1 MKKKIIGI
9 LLAVT
14 LTVSQAGIVVY
25 AEDVTWEDEFTQ
37 MDEADES
44 ETPEADVA
52 WDGES
57 EISETE
63 DDEEQVE
70 VTEEDTEAVVEET
83 NTETEESPVSEE
95 SLFSD
100 GVGELFSSGDTIVY
114 DADEMEPFKSRTLKE
129 VADEYAKARYAGA
142 TYSNS
147 DSSTWYQ
154 EPCSTSAP
162 YAAGVLTQDTHTA
175 MTAMTNFYRWLSG
188 LNSLKNSSTHSDSL
202 QVQALVRNF
211 EFSHWVSDSSKPAD
225 MSDEMWNAGA
235 PCRHNILARGYT
247 PQGAI
252 TGWMNEGYSLRS
264 QSWDT
269 TGHRYALI
277 EASLSDVQ
285 YGFSGGIAI
294 GADVASGNT
303 SDLPFSAFPAPGYM
317 PSRLV
322 SPSSSAWSVRIN
334 KNTLKIAD
342 STKVTAVIT
351 NLNTGNSYECTKENG
366 KLRVSGVEIDMVQ
379 PSDYSGSRYTD
390 SYRVQITGL
399 QDAATGS
406 EAQISYTTRFADIT
420 EEMPSYVTSVTADA
434 REYVIYKTM
443 DNIESIK
450 KVAAILPK
458 QVWATAES
466 GKKIRVSVKGEWEI
480 NEADK
485 CFVNSADPSGLPEN
499 ITDKNHLLDEVK
511 VPYKISDDYYDS
523 YNTLYISPQKVK
535 EGENIELGVYRTNIS
550 TDTSQIY
557 KLTAKED
564 GTYSAVKKYD
574 SSESPE
580 FDKEASDASVYS
592 ATHIYKKSGV
602 TLDDAGEYI
611 SVYYS
616 SSSQSRIYV
625 CRATK
630 TLEVE
635 HTHTWDEGKITKEA
649 TCTQKGEKTYT
660 CNACGATKTEEI
672 PLSEH
677 KEVKDAAVE
686 STCTKAGKT
695 EGSHCS
701 VCGKIFKEQKETPL
715 KDHTWDEGKI
725 TKEATCTQKGEKTYT
740 CNACGATKTEE
751 IPLSEHKEVKDA
763 AVESTCTKAG
773 KTEGSHCSVCGKI
786 FKEQK
791 ETPLKD
797 HTWDEGKITK
807 ASTCTKKGTKTF
819 TCTVCGKTRNQEVSV
834 VAHKFTTWK
843 TTTAATALAPA
854 KQTHKCSTCGK
865 TETRNYGNKLK
876 PSIKVN
882 ISSILLKTSQKTT
895 LLRVSGL
902 AKGDSIVSWK
912 SSNTNIAKVYGR
924 SNGTCTIQ
932 AGTRS
937 GKAIITIA
945 LRSGLKKNITVT
957 VQKTTVKTTK
967 ITGVATSLKLKRNQ
981 KATLKPVLQPLTSG
995 EKITYKSSNTKIA
1008 IVNSKG
1014 QITAR
1019 SKGTATIT
1027 VTSGRKSVRCKV
1039 IVN

>member
-44 ETPEADVA
+44 ETPEADVT

-70 VTEEDTEAVVEET
+70 VTEEDTEAGEEET
-83 NTETEESPVSEE
+83 NTETEESPVSEEE

-294 GADVASGNT
+294 GAGVASGNT

-535 EGENIELGVYRTNIS
+535 EGKNIELGVYRTNIS

-635 HTHTWDEGKITKEA
+635 HTHTWDEGKITK
-649 TCTQKGEKTYT
+649 
-660 CNACGATKTEEI
+660 
-672 PLSEH
+672 
-677 KEVKDAAVE
+677 
-686 STCTKAGKT
+686 
-695 EGSHCS
+695 
-701 VCGKIFKEQKETPL
+701 
-715 KDHTWDEGKI
+715 
-725 TKEATCTQKGEKTYT
+725 
-740 CNACGATKTEE
+740 
-751 IPLSEHKEVKDA
+751 
-763 AVESTCTKAG
+763 
-773 KTEGSHCSVCGKI
+773 
-786 FKEQK
+786 
-791 ETPLKD
+791 
-797 HTWDEGKITK
+797 

-843 TTTAATALAPA
+843 TTTAATALASA

-882 ISSILLKTSQKTT
+882 ISSILLKTRQKTT

>member
-70 VTEEDTEAVVEET
+70 VTEEDTEAGVEET
-83 NTETEESPVSEE
+83 NTETEESPVSEEE

-535 EGENIELGVYRTNIS
+535 EGKNIELGVYRTNIS

-635 HTHTWDEGKITKEA
+635 HTHTWDEGKITK
-649 TCTQKGEKTYT
+649 
-660 CNACGATKTEEI
+660 
-672 PLSEH
+672 
-677 KEVKDAAVE
+677 
-686 STCTKAGKT
+686 
-695 EGSHCS
+695 
-701 VCGKIFKEQKETPL
+701 
-715 KDHTWDEGKI
+715 
-725 TKEATCTQKGEKTYT
+725 
-740 CNACGATKTEE
+740 
-751 IPLSEHKEVKDA
+751 
-763 AVESTCTKAG
+763 
-773 KTEGSHCSVCGKI
+773 
-786 FKEQK
+786 
-791 ETPLKD
+791 
-797 HTWDEGKITK
+797 

-843 TTTAATALAPA
+843 TTTAATALASA

-937 GKAIITIA
+937 GKAVITIA

>member
-1 MKKKIIGI
+1 
-9 LLAVT
+9 
-14 LTVSQAGIVVY
+14 
-25 AEDVTWEDEFTQ
+25 
-37 MDEADES
+37 
-44 ETPEADVA
+44 
-52 WDGES
+52 
-57 EISETE
+57 
-63 DDEEQVE
+63 
-70 VTEEDTEAVVEET
+70 
-83 NTETEESPVSEE
+83 
-95 SLFSD
+95 
-100 GVGELFSSGDTIVY
+100 
-114 DADEMEPFKSRTLKE
+114 MEPFKSRTLKE

-294 GADVASGNT
+294 GAGVASGNT

-535 EGENIELGVYRTNIS
+535 EGKNIELGVYRTNIS

-635 HTHTWDEGKITKEA
+635 HTHTWDEGKITK
-649 TCTQKGEKTYT
+649 
-660 CNACGATKTEEI
+660 
-672 PLSEH
+672 
-677 KEVKDAAVE
+677 
-686 STCTKAGKT
+686 
-695 EGSHCS
+695 
-701 VCGKIFKEQKETPL
+701 
-715 KDHTWDEGKI
+715 
-725 TKEATCTQKGEKTYT
+725 
-740 CNACGATKTEE
+740 
-751 IPLSEHKEVKDA
+751 
-763 AVESTCTKAG
+763 
-773 KTEGSHCSVCGKI
+773 
-786 FKEQK
+786 
-791 ETPLKD
+791 
-797 HTWDEGKITK
+797 

-882 ISSILLKTSQKTT
+882 ISSILLKTRQKTT

>member
-70 VTEEDTEAVVEET
+70 VTEEDTEAGVEET
-83 NTETEESPVSEE
+83 NTETEESPVSEEE

-294 GADVASGNT
+294 GAGVASGNT

-535 EGENIELGVYRTNIS
+535 EGKNIELGVYRTNIS

-635 HTHTWDEGKITKEA
+635 HTHTWDEGKITK
-649 TCTQKGEKTYT
+649 
-660 CNACGATKTEEI
+660 
-672 PLSEH
+672 
-677 KEVKDAAVE
+677 
-686 STCTKAGKT
+686 
-695 EGSHCS
+695 
-701 VCGKIFKEQKETPL
+701 
-715 KDHTWDEGKI
+715 
-725 TKEATCTQKGEKTYT
+725 
-740 CNACGATKTEE
+740 
-751 IPLSEHKEVKDA
+751 
-763 AVESTCTKAG
+763 
-773 KTEGSHCSVCGKI
+773 
-786 FKEQK
+786 
-791 ETPLKD
+791 
-797 HTWDEGKITK
+797 

-843 TTTAATALAPA
+843 TTTAATALASA

-882 ISSILLKTSQKTT
+882 ISSILLKTRQKTT

>member
-70 VTEEDTEAVVEET
+70 VTEEDTEAGVEET
-83 NTETEESPVSEE
+83 NTETEESPVSEEE

-294 GADVASGNT
+294 GAGVASGNT

-535 EGENIELGVYRTNIS
+535 EGKNIELGVYRTNIS

-635 HTHTWDEGKITKEA
+635 HTHTWDEGKIT
-649 TCTQKGEKTYT
+649 T
-660 CNACGATKTEEI
+660 
-672 PLSEH
+672 
-677 KEVKDAAVE
+677 
-686 STCTKAGKT
+686 
-695 EGSHCS
+695 
-701 VCGKIFKEQKETPL
+701 
-715 KDHTWDEGKI
+715 
-725 TKEATCTQKGEKTYT
+725 
-740 CNACGATKTEE
+740 
-751 IPLSEHKEVKDA
+751 
-763 AVESTCTKAG
+763 
-773 KTEGSHCSVCGKI
+773 
-786 FKEQK
+786 
-791 ETPLKD
+791 
-797 HTWDEGKITK
+797 

-819 TCTVCGKTRNQEVSV
+819 TCTVCGKTKNQEVSV

-882 ISSILLKTSQKTT
+882 ISSILLKTRQKTT

>member
-9 LLAVT
+9 LLAAT
-14 LTVSQAGIVVY
+14 MTVSQAEIAVY
-25 AEDVTWEDEFTQ
+25 AEDITWEDEFAQ
-37 MDEADES
+37 VDEADEPADS
-44 ETPEADVA
+44 EADVI

-57 EISETE
+57 ETE
-63 DDEEQVE
+63 NNEEQVE
-70 VTEEDTEAVVEET
+70 VTEEDTEAGEEET
-83 NTETEESPVSEE
+83 NTETEESPVSEEE

-294 GADVASGNT
+294 GAGVASGNT

-649 TCTQKGEKTYT
+649 TCTRKGEKTYT
-660 CNACGATKTEEI
+660 CSACGATKTEEI

-701 VCGKIFKEQKETPL
+701 VCGKILKEQKETPL

-725 TKEATCTQKGEKTYT
+725 TT
-740 CNACGATKTEE
+740 
-751 IPLSEHKEVKDA
+751 
-763 AVESTCTKAG
+763 
-773 KTEGSHCSVCGKI
+773 
-786 FKEQK
+786 
-791 ETPLKD
+791 
-797 HTWDEGKITK
+797 

-843 TTTAATALAPA
+843 TTTAATALASA
-854 KQTHKCSTCGK
+854 KQTHKCSICGK

-882 ISSILLKTSQKTT
+882 ISSILLKTRQKTT

>member
-44 ETPEADVA
+44 ETPEADVT

-70 VTEEDTEAVVEET
+70 VTEEDTEAGVEET
-83 NTETEESPVSEE
+83 NTETEESPVSEEE

-294 GADVASGNT
+294 GAGVASGNT

-635 HTHTWDEGKITKEA
+635 HTHTWDEGKITK
-649 TCTQKGEKTYT
+649 
-660 CNACGATKTEEI
+660 
-672 PLSEH
+672 
-677 KEVKDAAVE
+677 
-686 STCTKAGKT
+686 
-695 EGSHCS
+695 
-701 VCGKIFKEQKETPL
+701 
-715 KDHTWDEGKI
+715 
-725 TKEATCTQKGEKTYT
+725 
-740 CNACGATKTEE
+740 
-751 IPLSEHKEVKDA
+751 
-763 AVESTCTKAG
+763 
-773 KTEGSHCSVCGKI
+773 
-786 FKEQK
+786 
-791 ETPLKD
+791 
-797 HTWDEGKITK
+797 

>member
-70 VTEEDTEAVVEET
+70 VTEEDTEAGVEET
-83 NTETEESPVSEE
+83 NTETNKSPVSEEE

-294 GADVASGNT
+294 GAGVASGNT

-535 EGENIELGVYRTNIS
+535 EGKNIELGVYRTNIS

-635 HTHTWDEGKITKEA
+635 HTHTWDEGKITK
-649 TCTQKGEKTYT
+649 
-660 CNACGATKTEEI
+660 
-672 PLSEH
+672 
-677 KEVKDAAVE
+677 
-686 STCTKAGKT
+686 
-695 EGSHCS
+695 
-701 VCGKIFKEQKETPL
+701 
-715 KDHTWDEGKI
+715 
-725 TKEATCTQKGEKTYT
+725 
-740 CNACGATKTEE
+740 
-751 IPLSEHKEVKDA
+751 
-763 AVESTCTKAG
+763 
-773 KTEGSHCSVCGKI
+773 
-786 FKEQK
+786 
-791 ETPLKD
+791 
-797 HTWDEGKITK
+797 

-882 ISSILLKTSQKTT
+882 ISSILLKTRQKTT

>member
-83 NTETEESPVSEE
+83 NTETEESPVSEEE

-635 HTHTWDEGKITKEA
+635 HTHTWDEGKITK
-649 TCTQKGEKTYT
+649 
-660 CNACGATKTEEI
+660 
-672 PLSEH
+672 
-677 KEVKDAAVE
+677 
-686 STCTKAGKT
+686 
-695 EGSHCS
+695 
-701 VCGKIFKEQKETPL
+701 
-715 KDHTWDEGKI
+715 
-725 TKEATCTQKGEKTYT
+725 
-740 CNACGATKTEE
+740 
-751 IPLSEHKEVKDA
+751 
-763 AVESTCTKAG
+763 
-773 KTEGSHCSVCGKI
+773 
-786 FKEQK
+786 
-791 ETPLKD
+791 
-797 HTWDEGKITK
+797 

-843 TTTAATALAPA
+843 TTTAATALVPA

>member
-70 VTEEDTEAVVEET
+70 VTEEDTEAGVEET
-83 NTETEESPVSEE
+83 NTETEESPVSEEE

-294 GADVASGNT
+294 GAGVASGNT

-635 HTHTWDEGKITKEA
+635 HTHTWDEGKITK
-649 TCTQKGEKTYT
+649 
-660 CNACGATKTEEI
+660 
-672 PLSEH
+672 
-677 KEVKDAAVE
+677 
-686 STCTKAGKT
+686 
-695 EGSHCS
+695 
-701 VCGKIFKEQKETPL
+701 
-715 KDHTWDEGKI
+715 
-725 TKEATCTQKGEKTYT
+725 
-740 CNACGATKTEE
+740 
-751 IPLSEHKEVKDA
+751 
-763 AVESTCTKAG
+763 
-773 KTEGSHCSVCGKI
+773 
-786 FKEQK
+786 
-791 ETPLKD
+791 
-797 HTWDEGKITK
+797 

-819 TCTVCGKTRNQEVSV
+819 TCTVCGKIRNQEVSV

>member
-44 ETPEADVA
+44 ETPKADVA

-83 NTETEESPVSEE
+83 NTETEESPVSEEE

-635 HTHTWDEGKITKEA
+635 HTHTWDEGKITK
-649 TCTQKGEKTYT
+649 
-660 CNACGATKTEEI
+660 
-672 PLSEH
+672 
-677 KEVKDAAVE
+677 
-686 STCTKAGKT
+686 
-695 EGSHCS
+695 
-701 VCGKIFKEQKETPL
+701 
-715 KDHTWDEGKI
+715 
-725 TKEATCTQKGEKTYT
+725 
-740 CNACGATKTEE
+740 
-751 IPLSEHKEVKDA
+751 
-763 AVESTCTKAG
+763 
-773 KTEGSHCSVCGKI
+773 
-786 FKEQK
+786 
-791 ETPLKD
+791 
-797 HTWDEGKITK
+797 

-834 VAHKFTTWK
+834 VAHKFTAWK
-843 TTTAATALAPA
+843 TTTAATALASA

-882 ISSILLKTSQKTT
+882 ISSILLKTRQKTT

>member
-44 ETPEADVA
+44 ETPEADVT

-70 VTEEDTEAVVEET
+70 VTEEDTEAGEEET
-83 NTETEESPVSEE
+83 NTETEESPVSEEE

-129 VADEYAKARYAGA
+129 VADEYAKTRYAGA

-649 TCTQKGEKTYT
+649 TCT
-660 CNACGATKTEEI
+660 
-672 PLSEH
+672 
-677 KEVKDAAVE
+677 
-686 STCTKAGKT
+686 
-695 EGSHCS
+695 
-701 VCGKIFKEQKETPL
+701 
-715 KDHTWDEGKI
+715 
-725 TKEATCTQKGEKTYT
+725 
-740 CNACGATKTEE
+740 
-751 IPLSEHKEVKDA
+751 
-763 AVESTCTKAG
+763 
-773 KTEGSHCSVCGKI
+773 
-786 FKEQK
+786 
-791 ETPLKD
+791 
-797 HTWDEGKITK
+797 
-807 ASTCTKKGTKTF
+807 KKGTKTF

-843 TTTAATALAPA
+843 TTTAATALASA

>member
-9 LLAVT
+9 LLAAT
-14 LTVSQAGIVVY
+14 MTVSQAEIAVY
-25 AEDVTWEDEFTQ
+25 AEDITWEDEFAQ
-37 MDEADES
+37 VDEADEPADS
-44 ETPEADVA
+44 EADVI

-57 EISETE
+57 ETE
-63 DDEEQVE
+63 NNEEQVE
-70 VTEEDTEAVVEET
+70 VTEEDTEAGEEET
-83 NTETEESPVSEE
+83 NTETEESPVSEEE

-406 EAQISYTTRFADIT
+406 EAQISYTTRFVDIT

-649 TCTQKGEKTYT
+649 TCTRKGEKTYT
-660 CNACGATKTEEI
+660 CSACGATKTEEI

-701 VCGKIFKEQKETPL
+701 VCGKILKEQKETPL
-715 KDHTWDEGKI
+715 KDHTWDK
-725 TKEATCTQKGEKTYT
+725 
-740 CNACGATKTEE
+740 
-751 IPLSEHKEVKDA
+751 
-763 AVESTCTKAG
+763 
-773 KTEGSHCSVCGKI
+773 
-786 FKEQK
+786 
-791 ETPLKD
+791 
-797 HTWDEGKITK
+797 GKITK

-843 TTTAATALAPA
+843 TTTAATALASA

>member
-83 NTETEESPVSEE
+83 NTETEESPVSEEE

-294 GADVASGNT
+294 GAGVASGNT

-602 TLDDAGEYI
+602 TLDDAREYI

-635 HTHTWDEGKITKEA
+635 HT
-649 TCTQKGEKTYT
+649 
-660 CNACGATKTEEI
+660 
-672 PLSEH
+672 
-677 KEVKDAAVE
+677 
-686 STCTKAGKT
+686 
-695 EGSHCS
+695 
-701 VCGKIFKEQKETPL
+701 
-715 KDHTWDEGKI
+715 
-725 TKEATCTQKGEKTYT
+725 
-740 CNACGATKTEE
+740 
-751 IPLSEHKEVKDA
+751 
-763 AVESTCTKAG
+763 
-773 KTEGSHCSVCGKI
+773 
-786 FKEQK
+786 
-791 ETPLKD
+791 

-834 VAHKFTTWK
+834 VAHKFTAWK
-843 TTTAATALAPA
+843 TTTAATALASA

-882 ISSILLKTSQKTT
+882 ISSILLKTRQKTT

>member
-44 ETPEADVA
+44 ETPEADVT

-70 VTEEDTEAVVEET
+70 VTEEDTEAGEEET
-83 NTETEESPVSEE
+83 NTETEESPVSEEE

-129 VADEYAKARYAGA
+129 VADEYAKTRYAGA

-162 YAAGVLTQDTHTA
+162 YAAGVLTQDTHTT

-366 KLRVSGVEIDMVQ
+366 KLRVSGVEIDMAQ

-635 HTHTWDEGKITKEA
+635 HTHTWDEGKITK
-649 TCTQKGEKTYT
+649 
-660 CNACGATKTEEI
+660 
-672 PLSEH
+672 
-677 KEVKDAAVE
+677 
-686 STCTKAGKT
+686 
-695 EGSHCS
+695 
-701 VCGKIFKEQKETPL
+701 
-715 KDHTWDEGKI
+715 
-725 TKEATCTQKGEKTYT
+725 
-740 CNACGATKTEE
+740 
-751 IPLSEHKEVKDA
+751 
-763 AVESTCTKAG
+763 
-773 KTEGSHCSVCGKI
+773 
-786 FKEQK
+786 
-791 ETPLKD
+791 
-797 HTWDEGKITK
+797 

-843 TTTAATALAPA
+843 TTTAATALASA

>member
-44 ETPEADVA
+44 ETPEADVT

-63 DDEEQVE
+63 DDKEQVE
-70 VTEEDTEAVVEET
+70 VTEEDTEAGEEET
-83 NTETEESPVSEE
+83 NTETEESPVSEEE

-129 VADEYAKARYAGA
+129 VADEYAKTRYAGA

-162 YAAGVLTQDTHTA
+162 YAAGVLTQDTHTT

-635 HTHTWDEGKITKEA
+635 HTHTWDEGKITK
-649 TCTQKGEKTYT
+649 
-660 CNACGATKTEEI
+660 
-672 PLSEH
+672 
-677 KEVKDAAVE
+677 
-686 STCTKAGKT
+686 
-695 EGSHCS
+695 
-701 VCGKIFKEQKETPL
+701 
-715 KDHTWDEGKI
+715 
-725 TKEATCTQKGEKTYT
+725 
-740 CNACGATKTEE
+740 
-751 IPLSEHKEVKDA
+751 
-763 AVESTCTKAG
+763 
-773 KTEGSHCSVCGKI
+773 
-786 FKEQK
+786 
-791 ETPLKD
+791 
-797 HTWDEGKITK
+797 

-843 TTTAATALAPA
+843 TTTAATALASA
-854 KQTHKCSTCGK
+854 KQTHKCSICGK

-882 ISSILLKTSQKTT
+882 ISSILLKTRQKTT

>member
-70 VTEEDTEAVVEET
+70 VTEEDTEAGVEET
-83 NTETEESPVSEE
+83 NTETEESPVSEEE

-635 HTHTWDEGKITKEA
+635 HTHTWDEGKITK
-649 TCTQKGEKTYT
+649 
-660 CNACGATKTEEI
+660 
-672 PLSEH
+672 
-677 KEVKDAAVE
+677 
-686 STCTKAGKT
+686 
-695 EGSHCS
+695 
-701 VCGKIFKEQKETPL
+701 
-715 KDHTWDEGKI
+715 
-725 TKEATCTQKGEKTYT
+725 
-740 CNACGATKTEE
+740 
-751 IPLSEHKEVKDA
+751 
-763 AVESTCTKAG
+763 
-773 KTEGSHCSVCGKI
+773 
-786 FKEQK
+786 
-791 ETPLKD
+791 
-797 HTWDEGKITK
+797 

-865 TETRNYGNKLK
+865 TETRNHGNKLK

>member
-70 VTEEDTEAVVEET
+70 VTEEDTEAGVEEI
-83 NTETEESPVSEE
+83 NTETEESPVSEEE

-294 GADVASGNT
+294 GAGVASGNT

-635 HTHTWDEGKITKEA
+635 HTHTWDEGKITK
-649 TCTQKGEKTYT
+649 
-660 CNACGATKTEEI
+660 
-672 PLSEH
+672 
-677 KEVKDAAVE
+677 
-686 STCTKAGKT
+686 
-695 EGSHCS
+695 
-701 VCGKIFKEQKETPL
+701 
-715 KDHTWDEGKI
+715 
-725 TKEATCTQKGEKTYT
+725 
-740 CNACGATKTEE
+740 
-751 IPLSEHKEVKDA
+751 
-763 AVESTCTKAG
+763 
-773 KTEGSHCSVCGKI
+773 
-786 FKEQK
+786 
-791 ETPLKD
+791 
-797 HTWDEGKITK
+797 

-843 TTTAATALAPA
+843 TTTAATALASA

-882 ISSILLKTSQKTT
+882 ISSILLKTRQKTT

>member
-9 LLAVT
+9 LLAAT
-14 LTVSQAGIVVY
+14 MTVSQAEIAVY
-25 AEDVTWEDEFTQ
+25 AEDITWEDEFAQ
-37 MDEADES
+37 VDEADEPADS
-44 ETPEADVA
+44 EADVI

-57 EISETE
+57 ETE
-63 DDEEQVE
+63 NNEEQVE
-70 VTEEDTEAVVEET
+70 VTEEDTEAGEEET
-83 NTETEESPVSEE
+83 NTETEESPVSEEE

-511 VPYKISDDYYDS
+511 VPYKISDDYYDF

-649 TCTQKGEKTYT
+649 TCTRKGEKTYT
-660 CNACGATKTEEI
+660 CSVCGATKTEEI

-701 VCGKIFKEQKETPL
+701 VCGKIL
-715 KDHTWDEGKI
+715 
-725 TKEATCTQKGEKTYT
+725 
-740 CNACGATKTEE
+740 
-751 IPLSEHKEVKDA
+751 
-763 AVESTCTKAG
+763 
-773 KTEGSHCSVCGKI
+773 
-786 FKEQK
+786 KEQK

-843 TTTAATALAPA
+843 TTTAATALASA

-876 PSIKVN
+876 PSIKIN

>member
-83 NTETEESPVSEE
+83 NTETEESPVSEEE

-635 HTHTWDEGKITKEA
+635 HTHTWDEGKIT
-649 TCTQKGEKTYT
+649 T
-660 CNACGATKTEEI
+660 
-672 PLSEH
+672 
-677 KEVKDAAVE
+677 
-686 STCTKAGKT
+686 
-695 EGSHCS
+695 
-701 VCGKIFKEQKETPL
+701 
-715 KDHTWDEGKI
+715 
-725 TKEATCTQKGEKTYT
+725 
-740 CNACGATKTEE
+740 
-751 IPLSEHKEVKDA
+751 
-763 AVESTCTKAG
+763 
-773 KTEGSHCSVCGKI
+773 
-786 FKEQK
+786 
-791 ETPLKD
+791 
-797 HTWDEGKITK
+797 

>member
-1 MKKKIIGI
+1 M
-9 LLAVT
+9 
-14 LTVSQAGIVVY
+14 
-25 AEDVTWEDEFTQ
+25 
-37 MDEADES
+37 
-44 ETPEADVA
+44 
-52 WDGES
+52 
-57 EISETE
+57 
-63 DDEEQVE
+63 
-70 VTEEDTEAVVEET
+70 TEEDTEAGVEET
-83 NTETEESPVSEE
+83 NTETEESPVSEEE

-294 GADVASGNT
+294 GAGVASGNT

-635 HTHTWDEGKITKEA
+635 HTHTWDEGKITK
-649 TCTQKGEKTYT
+649 
-660 CNACGATKTEEI
+660 
-672 PLSEH
+672 
-677 KEVKDAAVE
+677 
-686 STCTKAGKT
+686 
-695 EGSHCS
+695 
-701 VCGKIFKEQKETPL
+701 
-715 KDHTWDEGKI
+715 
-725 TKEATCTQKGEKTYT
+725 
-740 CNACGATKTEE
+740 
-751 IPLSEHKEVKDA
+751 
-763 AVESTCTKAG
+763 
-773 KTEGSHCSVCGKI
+773 
-786 FKEQK
+786 
-791 ETPLKD
+791 
-797 HTWDEGKITK
+797 

-834 VAHKFTTWK
+834 VAHKFTAWK
-843 TTTAATALAPA
+843 TTTAATALASA

>member
-83 NTETEESPVSEE
+83 NTETEESPVSEEE

-322 SPSSSAWSVRIN
+322 SPSSSAWSARIN

-635 HTHTWDEGKITKEA
+635 HTHTWDEGKITK
-649 TCTQKGEKTYT
+649 
-660 CNACGATKTEEI
+660 
-672 PLSEH
+672 
-677 KEVKDAAVE
+677 
-686 STCTKAGKT
+686 
-695 EGSHCS
+695 
-701 VCGKIFKEQKETPL
+701 
-715 KDHTWDEGKI
+715 
-725 TKEATCTQKGEKTYT
+725 
-740 CNACGATKTEE
+740 
-751 IPLSEHKEVKDA
+751 
-763 AVESTCTKAG
+763 
-773 KTEGSHCSVCGKI
+773 
-786 FKEQK
+786 
-791 ETPLKD
+791 
-797 HTWDEGKITK
+797 

-843 TTTAATALAPA
+843 TTTAATALASA

>member
-44 ETPEADVA
+44 ETPEADVT

-70 VTEEDTEAVVEET
+70 VTEEDTEAGEEET
-83 NTETEESPVSEE
+83 NTETEESPVSEEE

-366 KLRVSGVEIDMVQ
+366 KLRVLGVEIDMVQ

-635 HTHTWDEGKITKEA
+635 HTHTWDEGKIT
-649 TCTQKGEKTYT
+649 T
-660 CNACGATKTEEI
+660 
-672 PLSEH
+672 
-677 KEVKDAAVE
+677 
-686 STCTKAGKT
+686 
-695 EGSHCS
+695 
-701 VCGKIFKEQKETPL
+701 
-715 KDHTWDEGKI
+715 
-725 TKEATCTQKGEKTYT
+725 
-740 CNACGATKTEE
+740 
-751 IPLSEHKEVKDA
+751 
-763 AVESTCTKAG
+763 
-773 KTEGSHCSVCGKI
+773 
-786 FKEQK
+786 
-791 ETPLKD
+791 
-797 HTWDEGKITK
+797 

-819 TCTVCGKTRNQEVSV
+819 TCTVCGKTKNQEVSV

-882 ISSILLKTSQKTT
+882 ISSILLKTRQKTT

-912 SSNTNIAKVYGR
+912 SSNTNIAKVYRR

>member
-44 ETPEADVA
+44 ETPEADVT

-70 VTEEDTEAVVEET
+70 VTEEDTEAGVEET
-83 NTETEESPVSEE
+83 NTETEESPVSEEE

-303 SDLPFSAFPAPGYM
+303 SDLTFSAFPAPGYM

-342 STKVTAVIT
+342 SSKVTAVIT

-635 HTHTWDEGKITKEA
+635 HTHTWDEGKITK
-649 TCTQKGEKTYT
+649 
-660 CNACGATKTEEI
+660 
-672 PLSEH
+672 
-677 KEVKDAAVE
+677 
-686 STCTKAGKT
+686 
-695 EGSHCS
+695 
-701 VCGKIFKEQKETPL
+701 
-715 KDHTWDEGKI
+715 
-725 TKEATCTQKGEKTYT
+725 
-740 CNACGATKTEE
+740 
-751 IPLSEHKEVKDA
+751 
-763 AVESTCTKAG
+763 
-773 KTEGSHCSVCGKI
+773 
-786 FKEQK
+786 
-791 ETPLKD
+791 
-797 HTWDEGKITK
+797 

-843 TTTAATALAPA
+843 TTTAATALASA

>member
-9 LLAVT
+9 LLAAT
-14 LTVSQAGIVVY
+14 MTVSQAEIAVY
-25 AEDVTWEDEFTQ
+25 AEDITWEDEFAQ
-37 MDEADES
+37 VDEADEPADS
-44 ETPEADVA
+44 EADVI

-57 EISETE
+57 ETE
-63 DDEEQVE
+63 NNEEQVE
-70 VTEEDTEAVVEET
+70 VTEEDTEAGVEET
-83 NTETEESPVSEE
+83 NTETEESPVSEEE

-649 TCTQKGEKTYT
+649 TCTRKGEKTYT
-660 CNACGATKTEEI
+660 CSACGATKTEEI

-701 VCGKIFKEQKETPL
+701 VCGKILKEQKETPL

-740 CNACGATKTEE
+740 CSACGATKTEE

-786 FKEQK
+786 LKEQK

-882 ISSILLKTSQKTT
+882 ISSILLKTRQKTT

>member
-83 NTETEESPVSEE
+83 NTETEESPVSEEE

-635 HTHTWDEGKITKEA
+635 HTHTWDEGKITK
-649 TCTQKGEKTYT
+649 
-660 CNACGATKTEEI
+660 
-672 PLSEH
+672 
-677 KEVKDAAVE
+677 
-686 STCTKAGKT
+686 
-695 EGSHCS
+695 
-701 VCGKIFKEQKETPL
+701 
-715 KDHTWDEGKI
+715 
-725 TKEATCTQKGEKTYT
+725 
-740 CNACGATKTEE
+740 
-751 IPLSEHKEVKDA
+751 
-763 AVESTCTKAG
+763 
-773 KTEGSHCSVCGKI
+773 
-786 FKEQK
+786 
-791 ETPLKD
+791 
-797 HTWDEGKITK
+797 

-882 ISSILLKTSQKTT
+882 ISSILLKTRQKTT

-912 SSNTNIAKVYGR
+912 SSNTNIAKVYRR

>member
-70 VTEEDTEAVVEET
+70 VTEEDTEAGVEET
-83 NTETEESPVSEE
+83 NTETEESPVSEEE

-162 YAAGVLTQDTHTA
+162 YAAGVVTQDTHTA

-635 HTHTWDEGKITKEA
+635 HTHTWDEGKITK
-649 TCTQKGEKTYT
+649 
-660 CNACGATKTEEI
+660 
-672 PLSEH
+672 
-677 KEVKDAAVE
+677 
-686 STCTKAGKT
+686 
-695 EGSHCS
+695 
-701 VCGKIFKEQKETPL
+701 
-715 KDHTWDEGKI
+715 
-725 TKEATCTQKGEKTYT
+725 
-740 CNACGATKTEE
+740 
-751 IPLSEHKEVKDA
+751 
-763 AVESTCTKAG
+763 
-773 KTEGSHCSVCGKI
+773 
-786 FKEQK
+786 
-791 ETPLKD
+791 
-797 HTWDEGKITK
+797 

-865 TETRNYGNKLK
+865 TETRNHGNKLK

>member
-70 VTEEDTEAVVEET
+70 VTEEDTEAGVEET
-83 NTETEESPVSEE
+83 NTETEESPVSEEE

-294 GADVASGNT
+294 GAGVASGNT

-342 STKVTAVIT
+342 FTKVTAVIT

-635 HTHTWDEGKITKEA
+635 HTHTWDEGKITK
-649 TCTQKGEKTYT
+649 
-660 CNACGATKTEEI
+660 
-672 PLSEH
+672 
-677 KEVKDAAVE
+677 
-686 STCTKAGKT
+686 
-695 EGSHCS
+695 
-701 VCGKIFKEQKETPL
+701 
-715 KDHTWDEGKI
+715 
-725 TKEATCTQKGEKTYT
+725 
-740 CNACGATKTEE
+740 
-751 IPLSEHKEVKDA
+751 
-763 AVESTCTKAG
+763 
-773 KTEGSHCSVCGKI
+773 
-786 FKEQK
+786 
-791 ETPLKD
+791 
-797 HTWDEGKITK
+797 

-819 TCTVCGKTRNQEVSV
+819 TCTVCGKIRNQEVSV

>member
-95 SLFSD
+95 ESLFSD

-114 DADEMEPFKSRTLKE
+114 DADEMESFKSRTLKE

-342 STKVTAVIT
+342 STKVTAVLT

-420 EEMPSYVTSVTADA
+420 EKMPSYVTSVTVDA

-635 HTHTWDEGKITKEA
+635 HTHTWDEGKIT
-649 TCTQKGEKTYT
+649 T
-660 CNACGATKTEEI
+660 
-672 PLSEH
+672 
-677 KEVKDAAVE
+677 
-686 STCTKAGKT
+686 
-695 EGSHCS
+695 
-701 VCGKIFKEQKETPL
+701 
-715 KDHTWDEGKI
+715 
-725 TKEATCTQKGEKTYT
+725 
-740 CNACGATKTEE
+740 
-751 IPLSEHKEVKDA
+751 
-763 AVESTCTKAG
+763 
-773 KTEGSHCSVCGKI
+773 
-786 FKEQK
+786 
-791 ETPLKD
+791 
-797 HTWDEGKITK
+797 

-882 ISSILLKTSQKTT
+882 ISSILLKTRQKTT

>member
-1 MKKKIIGI
+1 M
-9 LLAVT
+9 
-14 LTVSQAGIVVY
+14 
-25 AEDVTWEDEFTQ
+25 
-37 MDEADES
+37 
-44 ETPEADVA
+44 
-52 WDGES
+52 
-57 EISETE
+57 
-63 DDEEQVE
+63 
-70 VTEEDTEAVVEET
+70 TEEDTEAGVEET
-83 NTETEESPVSEE
+83 NTETEESPVSEEE

-294 GADVASGNT
+294 GAGVASGNT

-635 HTHTWDEGKITKEA
+635 HTHTWDEGKITK
-649 TCTQKGEKTYT
+649 
-660 CNACGATKTEEI
+660 
-672 PLSEH
+672 
-677 KEVKDAAVE
+677 
-686 STCTKAGKT
+686 
-695 EGSHCS
+695 
-701 VCGKIFKEQKETPL
+701 
-715 KDHTWDEGKI
+715 
-725 TKEATCTQKGEKTYT
+725 
-740 CNACGATKTEE
+740 
-751 IPLSEHKEVKDA
+751 
-763 AVESTCTKAG
+763 
-773 KTEGSHCSVCGKI
+773 
-786 FKEQK
+786 
-791 ETPLKD
+791 
-797 HTWDEGKITK
+797 

-843 TTTAATALAPA
+843 TTTAATALASA

-882 ISSILLKTSQKTT
+882 ISSILLKTRQKTT

>member
-44 ETPEADVA
+44 ETPEADVT

-70 VTEEDTEAVVEET
+70 VTEEDTEAGEEET
-83 NTETEESPVSEE
+83 NTETEESPVSEEE

-420 EEMPSYVTSVTADA
+420 EKMPSYVTSVTADA

-635 HTHTWDEGKITKEA
+635 HTHTWDEGKIT
-649 TCTQKGEKTYT
+649 T
-660 CNACGATKTEEI
+660 
-672 PLSEH
+672 
-677 KEVKDAAVE
+677 
-686 STCTKAGKT
+686 
-695 EGSHCS
+695 
-701 VCGKIFKEQKETPL
+701 
-715 KDHTWDEGKI
+715 
-725 TKEATCTQKGEKTYT
+725 
-740 CNACGATKTEE
+740 
-751 IPLSEHKEVKDA
+751 
-763 AVESTCTKAG
+763 
-773 KTEGSHCSVCGKI
+773 
-786 FKEQK
+786 
-791 ETPLKD
+791 
-797 HTWDEGKITK
+797 

-843 TTTAATALAPA
+843 TTTAATALASA

-932 AGTRS
+932 AGIRS

>member
-1 MKKKIIGI
+1 
-9 LLAVT
+9 
-14 LTVSQAGIVVY
+14 
-25 AEDVTWEDEFTQ
+25 F
-37 MDEADES
+37 
-44 ETPEADVA
+44 
-52 WDGES
+52 
-57 EISETE
+57 
-63 DDEEQVE
+63 
-70 VTEEDTEAVVEET
+70 
-83 NTETEESPVSEE
+83 
-95 SLFSD
+95 
-100 GVGELFSSGDTIVY
+100 
-114 DADEMEPFKSRTLKE
+114 
-129 VADEYAKARYAGA
+129 
-142 TYSNS
+142 
-147 DSSTWYQ
+147 
-154 EPCSTSAP
+154 C
-162 YAAGVLTQDTHTA
+162 
-175 MTAMTNFYRWLSG
+175 
-188 LNSLKNSSTHSDSL
+188 
-202 QVQALVRNF
+202 
-211 EFSHWVSDSSKPAD
+211 
-225 MSDEMWNAGA
+225 
-235 PCRHNILARGYT
+235 
-247 PQGAI
+247 
-252 TGWMNEGYSLRS
+252 
-264 QSWDT
+264 
-269 TGHRYALI
+269 
-277 EASLSDVQ
+277 
-285 YGFSGGIAI
+285 GGIAI
-294 GADVASGNT
+294 GADVASGN
-303 SDLPFSAFPAPGYM
+303 SSVLPFSAFPAPGYM

-635 HTHTWDEGKITKEA
+635 HTHTWDEGKITK
-649 TCTQKGEKTYT
+649 
-660 CNACGATKTEEI
+660 
-672 PLSEH
+672 
-677 KEVKDAAVE
+677 
-686 STCTKAGKT
+686 
-695 EGSHCS
+695 
-701 VCGKIFKEQKETPL
+701 
-715 KDHTWDEGKI
+715 
-725 TKEATCTQKGEKTYT
+725 
-740 CNACGATKTEE
+740 
-751 IPLSEHKEVKDA
+751 
-763 AVESTCTKAG
+763 
-773 KTEGSHCSVCGKI
+773 
-786 FKEQK
+786 
-791 ETPLKD
+791 
-797 HTWDEGKITK
+797 

-843 TTTAATALAPA
+843 TTTAATALASA

-882 ISSILLKTSQKTT
+882 ISSILLKTRQKTT

-1039 IVN
+1039 I

>member
-44 ETPEADVA
+44 ETPEADVT

-70 VTEEDTEAVVEET
+70 VTEEDTEAGEEET
-83 NTETEESPVSEE
+83 NTETEESPVSEEE

-294 GADVASGNT
+294 GAGVASGNT

-635 HTHTWDEGKITKEA
+635 HTHTWDEGKITK
-649 TCTQKGEKTYT
+649 
-660 CNACGATKTEEI
+660 
-672 PLSEH
+672 
-677 KEVKDAAVE
+677 
-686 STCTKAGKT
+686 
-695 EGSHCS
+695 
-701 VCGKIFKEQKETPL
+701 
-715 KDHTWDEGKI
+715 
-725 TKEATCTQKGEKTYT
+725 
-740 CNACGATKTEE
+740 
-751 IPLSEHKEVKDA
+751 
-763 AVESTCTKAG
+763 
-773 KTEGSHCSVCGKI
+773 
-786 FKEQK
+786 
-791 ETPLKD
+791 
-797 HTWDEGKITK
+797 

-882 ISSILLKTSQKTT
+882 ISSILLKTRQKTT

-912 SSNTNIAKVYGR
+912 SSNTNIAKVYRR

>member
-70 VTEEDTEAVVEET
+70 VTEEDTEAGVEET
-83 NTETEESPVSEE
+83 NTETEESPVSEEE

-294 GADVASGNT
+294 GAGVASGNT

-602 TLDDAGEYI
+602 TLGDAGEYI

-635 HTHTWDEGKITKEA
+635 HTHTWDEGKITK
-649 TCTQKGEKTYT
+649 
-660 CNACGATKTEEI
+660 
-672 PLSEH
+672 
-677 KEVKDAAVE
+677 
-686 STCTKAGKT
+686 
-695 EGSHCS
+695 
-701 VCGKIFKEQKETPL
+701 
-715 KDHTWDEGKI
+715 
-725 TKEATCTQKGEKTYT
+725 
-740 CNACGATKTEE
+740 
-751 IPLSEHKEVKDA
+751 
-763 AVESTCTKAG
+763 
-773 KTEGSHCSVCGKI
+773 
-786 FKEQK
+786 
-791 ETPLKD
+791 
-797 HTWDEGKITK
+797 

-819 TCTVCGKTRNQEVSV
+819 TCTVCGKIRNQEVSV

>member
-70 VTEEDTEAVVEET
+70 VTEEDTEAGVEET
-83 NTETEESPVSEE
+83 NTETEESPVSEEE

-294 GADVASGNT
+294 GAGVASGNT

-399 QDAATGS
+399 QDAAAGS

-616 SSSQSRIYV
+616 SSSQNRIYV

-649 TCTQKGEKTYT
+649 
-660 CNACGATKTEEI
+660 
-672 PLSEH
+672 
-677 KEVKDAAVE
+677 
-686 STCTKAGKT
+686 
-695 EGSHCS
+695 
-701 VCGKIFKEQKETPL
+701 
-715 KDHTWDEGKI
+715 
-725 TKEATCTQKGEKTYT
+725 
-740 CNACGATKTEE
+740 
-751 IPLSEHKEVKDA
+751 
-763 AVESTCTKAG
+763 
-773 KTEGSHCSVCGKI
+773 
-786 FKEQK
+786 
-791 ETPLKD
+791 
-797 HTWDEGKITK
+797 
-807 ASTCTKKGTKTF
+807 TCTKKGTKTF

-843 TTTAATALAPA
+843 TTTAATALASA

>member
-44 ETPEADVA
+44 ETPEADVT

-70 VTEEDTEAVVEET
+70 VTEEDTEAGVEET
-83 NTETEESPVSEE
+83 NTETEESPVSEEE

-294 GADVASGNT
+294 GAGVASGNT

-635 HTHTWDEGKITKEA
+635 HTHTWDEGKITK
-649 TCTQKGEKTYT
+649 
-660 CNACGATKTEEI
+660 
-672 PLSEH
+672 
-677 KEVKDAAVE
+677 
-686 STCTKAGKT
+686 
-695 EGSHCS
+695 
-701 VCGKIFKEQKETPL
+701 
-715 KDHTWDEGKI
+715 
-725 TKEATCTQKGEKTYT
+725 
-740 CNACGATKTEE
+740 
-751 IPLSEHKEVKDA
+751 
-763 AVESTCTKAG
+763 
-773 KTEGSHCSVCGKI
+773 
-786 FKEQK
+786 
-791 ETPLKD
+791 
-797 HTWDEGKITK
+797 

-843 TTTAATALAPA
+843 TTTAATALASA

-912 SSNTNIAKVYGR
+912 SSNTNIAKVYRR

>member
-70 VTEEDTEAVVEET
+70 VTEEDTEAGVEET
-83 NTETEESPVSEE
+83 NTETEESPVSEEE

-294 GADVASGNT
+294 GAGVASGNT

-420 EEMPSYVTSVTADA
+420 EEMPSYVTSVMADA

-635 HTHTWDEGKITKEA
+635 HTHTWDEGKITK
-649 TCTQKGEKTYT
+649 
-660 CNACGATKTEEI
+660 
-672 PLSEH
+672 
-677 KEVKDAAVE
+677 
-686 STCTKAGKT
+686 
-695 EGSHCS
+695 
-701 VCGKIFKEQKETPL
+701 
-715 KDHTWDEGKI
+715 
-725 TKEATCTQKGEKTYT
+725 
-740 CNACGATKTEE
+740 
-751 IPLSEHKEVKDA
+751 
-763 AVESTCTKAG
+763 
-773 KTEGSHCSVCGKI
+773 
-786 FKEQK
+786 
-791 ETPLKD
+791 
-797 HTWDEGKITK
+797 

-882 ISSILLKTSQKTT
+882 ISSILLKTRQKTT